1 MIQLCP
7 AWCDPQT
14 HHGVVDLLE
23 RSRFCWP
30 SRMFSIPLTIKI
42 NNPCGYWIR
51 GSHAIECVYLCL
63 IILEAK
69 SGQVAFSIKC
79 FHMWKETRNV
89 CFQVLW
95 EPIEM
100 SPVLEWVLLPFQ
112 SSHTTNRWPV
122 TYSLLGNISH
132 VLWWEKYQNWESSGN
147 AEQNVRLSSLYMRVS
162 CSFPESRPTQQLFIK
177 SLPCKLNYRRVIDT
191 NQTPFSSVN
200 CCLSS

>member
-1 MIQLCP
+1 MIQLRP
-7 AWCDPQT
+7 AWCNPQT
-14 HHGVVDLLE
+14 HHSIVDLLG
-23 RSRFCWP
+23 RSRFRWP
-30 SRMFSIPLTIKI
+30 SRMLSILLTVKI
-42 NNPCGYWIR
+42 NNSCGSWIQD
-51 GSHAIECVYLCL
+51 SHAIECVYLCL

-79 FHMWKETRNV
+79 FHMWKATRNV
-89 CFQVLW
+89 CLQVLW

-100 SPVLEWVLLPFQ
+100 SPVLEQVLLPFQ
-112 SSHTTNRWPV
+112 SSHTTSRWPI

-132 VLWWEKYQNWESSGN
+132 VLWWDVTELRVLGKCR
-147 AEQNVRLSSLYMRVS
+147 ANVRLSSLYMRVS

-191 NQTPFSSVN
+191 NQAPFSSVN